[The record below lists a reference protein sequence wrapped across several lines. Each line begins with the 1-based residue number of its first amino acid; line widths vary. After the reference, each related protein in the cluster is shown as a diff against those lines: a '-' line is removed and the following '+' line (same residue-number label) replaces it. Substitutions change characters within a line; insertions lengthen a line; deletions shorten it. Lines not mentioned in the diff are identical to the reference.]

1 MISTTTLETAFN
13 NNNNNSS
20 TITIETDDQIE
31 LAYDLE
37 SILKWQIEN
46 RQGMTTPS
54 RRSRRS

>member
-13 NNNNNSS
+13 NNNNSS
-20 TITIETDDQIE
+20 TITIETDDRIE